1 MLITTKGRAELM
13 LRTLTTIYGEATY
26 DEVLMMFRDVES
38 FLEHTPVTDVAWSK
52 FFTERNHFIDY
63 LTALNFV
70 HDLNRTEHTVT
81 LHVLIAGGRGDVCEL
96 EVTVPIPK
104 TIDKNSKRYLDSI
117 KDYVKALYVA
127 TGRTSLSALDYIE
140 EIVVIKEN

>member
-1 MLITTKGRAELM
+1 MLITTKARAELVIRA
-13 LRTLTTIYGEATY
+13 LSTIYGNATY

-52 FFTERNHFIDY
+52 LFTERNHFIDY
-63 LTALNFV
+63 LTALDLI
-70 HDLNRTEHTVT
+70 HGLNRTEHTVT
-81 LHVLIAGGRGDVCEL
+81 LNVLIAGGRGDVCEL

-104 TIDKNSKRYLDSI
+104 TTDRSSKHYPILI

-127 TGRTSLSALDYIE
+127 TGRSSLSALDYIE
-140 EIVVIKEN
+140 EIVIIE